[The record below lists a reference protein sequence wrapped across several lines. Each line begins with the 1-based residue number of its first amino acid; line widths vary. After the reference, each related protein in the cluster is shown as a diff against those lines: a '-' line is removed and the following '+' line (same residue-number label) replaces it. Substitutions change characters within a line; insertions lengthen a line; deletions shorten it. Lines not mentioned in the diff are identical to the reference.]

1 MSNRFRLEELFNL
14 ADRDIKD
21 GHFESAFRRL
31 EEILVED
38 PLFGKAYNYMGW
50 MYESNFR
57 DYAKAE

>member
-38 PLFGKAYNYMGW
+38 PLFW
-50 MYESNFR
+50 ESMQLHGV
-57 DYAKAE
+57 DV